1 MELEEKFEKMTEGP
15 FYKHLADRVKDSD
28 VTSKPKFKKKDEV
41 LRRKTTTTI
50 QDELEEFWRPV
61 WGTSSVKAQQ
71 EDMEAALRQHAVFP
85 RIIAGGDHFFFS
97 HKKRKA
103 REGDY
108 FKYYL
113 LEVVPY
119 IFCFIFPLNK
129 KIITLNKLNMGFQNQ
144 I

>member
-71 EDMEAALRQHAVFP
+71 EDMEAA
-85 RIIAGGDHFFFS
+85 
-97 HKKRKA
+97 
-103 REGDY
+103 
-108 FKYYL
+108 
-113 LEVVPY
+113 
-119 IFCFIFPLNK
+119 
-129 KIITLNKLNMGFQNQ
+129 
-144 I
+144 

>member
-97 HKKRKA
+97 HKKKTIIRGKA
-103 REGDY
+103 IISNITCWKSCPTY
-108 FKYYL
+108 FVL
-113 LEVVPY
+113 
-119 IFCFIFPLNK
+119 FSH
-129 KIITLNKLNMGFQNQ
+129 
-144 I
+144 